1 MALGVINF
9 TTPSNARVWFDLD
22 NGVVGTEGP
31 ALSGAI
37 EEYPNG
43 WYRCSV
49 TFTTDA
55 ADTSGQLYIYLCEDD
70 GQFTNTNRDGTSDL
84 YVWGAQLEAGS
95 FPTSY
100 IKTTGAT
107 VTRSADVASIPVA
120 DFGYNQSAGTLF
132 AVAQNIAGNT
142 TDPRVVVLS
151 DGTSDNRIRID
162 VNDGNNIRMTVTD
175 GGVVQTSAQNTFN
188 DYDSQ
193 YKVAFAFKE
202 NDFKLLVNNSV
213 SLTDS
218 VGTVPDGITTVY
230 VGSNFNGGGGRMN
243 GHIKSIK
250 YYPRRLT
257 NAQLVDLTS

>member
-1 MALGVINF
+1 V
-9 TTPSNARVWFDLD
+9 
-22 NGVVGTEGP
+22 
-31 ALSGAI
+31 
-37 EEYPNG
+37 
-43 WYRCSV
+43 
-49 TFTTDA
+49 
-55 ADTSGQLYIYLCEDD
+55 
-70 GQFTNTNRDGTSDL
+70 
-84 YVWGAQLEAGS
+84 
-95 FPTSY
+95 
-100 IKTTGAT
+100 
-107 VTRSADVASIPVA
+107 SIPVA